1 MNEGWKQIWSDIV
14 NSIRG
19 ESAPRDASETK
30 APPLESLVD
39 ASEAKRR
46 DGSDAIDARASQTY
60 APLAETRASAEPTLD
75 VEPTQDA
82 DGASMDARAL
92 SEPLAASE
100 TRADAEPLAEIP
112 PPSDADALEILEPV
126 AEETAPP
133 TAWTRVRGYLSMAG
147 VAVIAL
153 GMIAFLLWPQIGPQV
168 EELLAP
174 KPPAPD
180 IVASFKDGEI
190 TRDQLLAH
198 LAVLVPKE
206 AQERVR
212 TFENMRA
219 LAQEMVL
226 DELIRRWAAERK
238 VDSQETFSHTMQHIS
253 EELNLDSL
261 HSQMHTSEI
270 PVQESE
276 IQAYYQQNQAQFQGQ
291 TLDEAREEIRQRLA
305 SERENSYMQ
314 EYIDR
319 LRANASITKDLALLD
334 VAEPTED
341 DLKTYYDANREQ
353 FKLPTQVVVDEL
365 EIPIEDDEADAQRRA
380 DAALLRIRSGAS
392 FAQASQ
398 EITGTNVLTATTVV
412 SGTRSA
418 DWETVVWGLQP
429 NEISE
434 VINDDGD
441 VFSIVRLRE
450 LQPERVATFAEMR
463 PEILEL
469 VRQQKTDEWFKS
481 NGAKTLFTLKGQRYS
496 LEQFYK
502 EYQELPPETRAEYEG
517 ADGRKRLA
525 EDLITRLLVV
535 EDTYDRL
542 LDVGNKDE
550 LEETRLDVLKQM
562 YHQENV
568 DDKIQVSDEELQKFY
583 DENKARLVRPPE
595 ARIRYIRI
603 GLGQTQDEEIRAQ
616 EKANEAYK
624 KLVPGPFQQGADFAA
639 IAREYSEDPE
649 SAAKGGVLDGWV
661 GEGFDSLVELS
672 AHPFH
677 EQVLSLGVNE
687 ISPPF
692 VYGDSLYIVQVLER
706 NEPQPI
712 PFEEVKEVIRENLTH
727 DRHDELLANLSERVT
742 QEFNM
747 VIYDSVLRALVAELA
762 PAQTPTP

>member
-14 NSIRG
+14 NSVRG
-19 ESAPRDASETK
+19 EPAPPTRELDAAVETDTDALVKETPRVTEAHTEISTALDTAESETGALLADSAPAQAEAITSETL
-30 APPLESLVD
+30 APRTETN
-39 ASEAKRR
+39 SE
-46 DGSDAIDARASQTY
+46 T
-60 APLAETRASAEPTLD
+60 LALA
-75 VEPTQDA
+75 DA
-82 DGASMDARAL
+82 DITATL
-92 SEPLAASE
+92 
-100 TRADAEPLAEIP
+100 EPLAEE
-112 PPSDADALEILEPV
+112 A
-126 AEETAPP
+126 APP
-133 TAWTRVRGYLSMAG
+133 TVWTRWQRGLSIAG

-180 IVASFKDGEI
+180 IVASFKDGQI

-198 LAVLVPKE
+198 LAVLVPEE
-206 AQERVR
+206 ARERVR

-238 VDSQETFSHTMQHIS
+238 VDSEETFSHTMQHIS

-276 IQAYYQQNQAQFQGQ
+276 IQTYFQQNQERFQGR
-291 TLDEAREEIRQRLA
+291 TLDEVRQEIRDQLA
-305 SERENSYMQ
+305 SQRENSYIQ

-334 VAEPTED
+334 VPEPSED
-341 DLKTYYDANREQ
+341 DLKRYYDANRDQ
-353 FKLPTQVVVDEL
+353 FKLPAQAVVDEL
-365 EIPIEDDEADAQRRA
+365 EIPIEKDESDAKRRA
-380 DAALLRIRSGAS
+380 DTALLRIRSGAS
-392 FAQASQ
+392 FVQASQ

-412 SGTRSA
+412 SGTRGV
-418 DWETVVWGLQP
+418 DWQTAVWGLEP
-429 NEISE
+429 NEVSE
-434 VINDDGD
+434 VINDDGE

-450 LQPERVATFAEMR
+450 LQPERVATFAEVR

-469 VRQQKTDEWFKS
+469 VRQQKTDEWFKT

-502 EYQELPPETRAEYEG
+502 EYQELPPETRAKYEG

-525 EDLITRLLVV
+525 DDLITRLLVV

-542 LDVGNKDE
+542 LDVKNKDE

-568 DDKIQVSDEELQKFY
+568 DDQIKISDEELQKFY

-603 GLGQTQDEEIRAQ
+603 GLGQTQDEETRAQ

-624 KLVPGPFQQGADFAA
+624 KLMPGPFQQGADFAV
-639 IAREYSEDPE
+639 IASEYSEDPE
-649 SAAKGGVLDGWV
+649 SAAKGGALDGWV
-661 GEGFDSLVELS
+661 GEGFDTLAELS
-672 AHPFH
+672 EHPFH
-677 EQVLSLGVNE
+677 ERVLSLGVNE

-692 VYGDSLYIVQVLER
+692 LYGDSLYIVQVIER
-706 NEPQPI
+706 TEPKPI
-712 PFEEVKEVIRENLTH
+712 AFEEAKELIREKLTH
-727 DRHDELLANLSERVT
+727 DRHDDLLANLSERVT
-742 QEFNM
+742 RESNM

>member
-1 MNEGWKQIWSDIV
+1 MNEDWKQIWSDIV
-14 NSIRG
+14 NSVRG
-19 ESAPRDASETK
+19 ETAPQVQVPET
-30 APPLESLVD
+30 
-39 ASEAKRR
+39 
-46 DGSDAIDARASQTY
+46 SDDARAV
-60 APLAETRASAEPTLD
+60 APVNETPAVSVATDAGAVVSRAEFDPSALVADQEAGAFETEAFTASAAPS
-75 VEPTQDA
+75 QDA
-82 DGASMDARAL
+82 A
-92 SEPLAASE
+92 
-100 TRADAEPLAEIP
+100 AEIELLARVET
-112 PPSDADALEILEPV
+112 DAAEMLESV
-126 AEETAPP
+126 AEESDSLTLR
-133 TAWTRVRGYLSMAG
+133 TLWTRWRGRLGAVG

-153 GMIAFLLWPQIGPQV
+153 GMLAILFFPQLAPQV

-180 IVASFKDGEI
+180 IVATFKDGEI

-212 TFENMRA
+212 TFENLRA

-276 IQAYYQQNQAQFQGQ
+276 IQAYYQQNQEQFQGK

-334 VAEPTED
+334 VPEPTED
-341 DLKTYYDANREQ
+341 DLKKYYDANRAQ

-365 EIPIEDDEADAQRRA
+365 EIPIEDDEQDAKQRA
-380 DAALLRIRSGAS
+380 DKALLRIRSGAS
-392 FAQASQ
+392 FVQASQ

-418 DWETVVWGLQP
+418 NWETVVWGLQP

-469 VRQQKTDEWFKS
+469 VRQQKTDEWFKT
-481 NGAKTLFTLKGQRYS
+481 NGAKILFTLKGQRYS

-502 EYQELPPETRAEYEG
+502 EYKELPLETRAKYEG

-542 LDVGNKDE
+542 LDVKNKDE

-568 DDKIQVSDEELQKFY
+568 DDQIKISDEAAQKFY
-583 DENKARLVRPPE
+583 DENKARLVKPPE
-595 ARIRYIRI
+595 ARIRYLRI
-603 GLGQTQDEEIRAQ
+603 GLGQTEDEEKRAQ
-616 EKANEAYK
+616 EKANEAFR

-639 IAREYSEDPE
+639 IASEYSEDQE
-649 SAAKGGVLDGWV
+649 SAAKGGELDGWV
-661 GEGFDSLVELS
+661 GEGFDTLAELS
-672 AHPFH
+672 EHPFH
-677 EQVLSLGVNE
+677 ERVLSLGVNE
-687 ISPPF
+687 ISLPF
-692 VYGDSLYIVQVLER
+692 FFGDSLYIVQVIER
-706 NEPQPI
+706 SDPQPI
-712 PFEEVKEVIRENLTH
+712 PFEQAKELIREKLTH
-727 DRHDELLANLSERVT
+727 DQHDELLANLSERVT
-742 QEFNM
+742 QDANI
-747 VIYDSVLRALVAELA
+747 VIYDSVLRALVAEFA
-762 PAQTPTP
+762 PAQTPTPEE